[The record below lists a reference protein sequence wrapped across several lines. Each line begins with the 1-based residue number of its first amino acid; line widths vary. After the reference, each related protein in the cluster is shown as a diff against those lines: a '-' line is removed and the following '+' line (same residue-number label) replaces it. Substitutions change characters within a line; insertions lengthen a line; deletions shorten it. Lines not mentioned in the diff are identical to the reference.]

1 MRAWCSWRSTT
12 PGTRSETNWSIM
24 SISTIN
30 PATGKTI
37 RTFEPYTTARI
48 NECINRA
55 VTAYRQHRQTSFS
68 DRAATMRKAAGI
80 LDAECRGLGQL
91 MTLEMG
97 KPFKAAMAEAEK
109 CATACRYYADNAERF
124 LADEPVPME
133 RSKAW
138 VAFQPIGVVLAIMPW
153 NFPFWQVFRFAAPA
167 LMAGNVG
174 LLKHASNVPQCA
186 LAIEDIFRRA
196 GFVDGAFQ
204 TLLIGSEAVEGIIAD
219 PRVAAVTLT
228 GSEGAGRS
236 VGGVAGRNLKKSVLE
251 LGGSDPFVVMP
262 SADLEAA
269 VPTAVTARLINN
281 GQSCIAAKR
290 FIIHEKI
297 YDEFLQKFVARVSAI
312 AVGDPMDEKTE
323 LGPLATAAIRD
334 GLDAQVQASVAKGA
348 RVLTGGKKLE
358 REGYYYAP
366 TVLVDIPPD
375 APASHDE
382 LFGPVA
388 SVFKAKDLSDAI
400 RIANGTTFGLGA
412 SAWTRDDAERDR
424 FISDI
429 ESGLLFI
436 NGMVVSDPRLPF
448 GGVRHSGFGRE
459 LGEFGIR
466 EFVNIK
472 SVRVM
477 AGEGAKP
484 SERSAT
490 E

>member
-1 MRAWCSWRSTT
+1 
-12 PGTRSETNWSIM
+12 M

-30 PATGKTI
+30 PATGETV
-37 RTFEPYTTARI
+37 RSFEAFTTARI
-48 NECINRA
+48 GETLDRG
-55 VTAYRQHRQTSFS
+55 VTAYRQHRVTSFTA
-68 DRAATMRKAAGI
+68 RAECMRKAAQI
-80 LDAECRGLGQL
+80 LDAECRELGKL

-97 KPFKAAMAEAEK
+97 KPFNAAVAEAEK
-109 CATACRYYADNAERF
+109 CATACNYYADNAHRF
-124 LADEPVPME
+124 LADRTVDMAGG
-133 RSKAW
+133 RSW
-138 VAFQPIGVVLAIMPW
+138 VTFQPLGVVLAIMPW

-174 LLKHASNVPQCA
+174 VLKHASNVPQCA

-204 TLLIGSEAVEGIIAD
+204 TLLVGSDAVEAIIAD

-236 VGGVAGRNLKKSVLE
+236 VASAAGKNLKKSVVE
-251 LGGSDPFVVMP
+251 LGGSDPFIVMP

-269 VPTAVTARLINN
+269 VSTAVTARMINN

-297 YDEFLQKFVARVSAI
+297 YDEFLEKFVARVSAVR
-312 AVGDPMDEKTE
+312 VGDPMDEKTE
-323 LGPLATAAIRD
+323 LGPLATASIRD
-334 GLDAQVQASVAKGA
+334 DLDRQVKESVDAGS
-348 RVLTGGKKLE
+348 RLLTGGQKLP
-358 REGYYYAP
+358 GNGFYYTP
-366 TVLVDIPPD
+366 TVLADIPPG
-375 APASHDE
+375 APAARDE

-388 SVFKAKDLSDAI
+388 SMFKAHDLTDAI

-412 SAWTRDDAERDR
+412 SAWTRDDRERDEFVR
-424 FISDI
+424 EI

-436 NGMVVSDPRLPF
+436 NGMVASDARLPF
-448 GGVRHSGFGRE
+448 GGVKNSGFGRE

-477 AGEGAKP
+477 DGGAGRE
-484 SERSAT
+484 SRSAT